1 MNAHDE
7 HRIHEENRIKGLL
20 QQSLPPVGSS
30 ELPTPEPA
38 RDLWPAVLRRLDAGA
53 APTRAASAA
62 PLSLPWFDWALLA
75 ALVVFAA
82 SFPATIPVFLYY
94 L

>member
-7 HRIHEENRIKGLL
+7 DRIKQLL
-20 QQSLPPVGSS
+20 KHALPPV
-30 ELPTPEPA
+30 EPDAEPA
-38 RDLWPAVLRRLDAGA
+38 RDFWPSVLRRLDAEPA
-53 APTRAASAA
+53 AVA
-62 PLSLPWFDWALLA
+62 PGSLRRNWFDLALLA
-75 ALVVFAA
+75 GLIVFAA

>member
-7 HRIHEENRIKGLL
+7 DRIKELL
-20 QQSLPPVGSS
+20 KSALPPV
-30 ELPTPEPA
+30 EPGA
-38 RDLWPAVLRRLDAGA
+38 EPSRDLWPAVLRCLDARI
-53 APTRAASAA
+53 APTRAASASS
-62 PLSLPWFDWALLA
+62 LSLPWFDWALIA
-75 ALVVFAA
+75 GLVLFAA